1 MIDKLDLLSLNIKE
15 INNLFQVKF
24 KLLKAEFLK
33 SGYRYDSGS
42 KFQSKYTNLID
53 KTVYDIAD
61 ACFQGSKAASAPV
74 IVALGG
80 YGRKELAPHSDID
93 IVFIHEHPSNQQT
106 KKFIESLNSH
116 FWNIGMKLSASA
128 RTLQDCESGMS
139 KDVMFLTSLLEKRHI
154 WGPKSVY
161 QQLEKLFQQHIE
173 ASPQGFFIS
182 TKLAER
188 DARHQKMGNNR
199 YQLEPDIKKG
209 KGALRDIHTLLWISN
224 FLYGILR
231 PEDMVKKNILTA
243 PEVVTLKKAQH
254 FIWTAR
260 CHLHFLSGHRDDRL
274 SFDSQPCIAKRMGYT
289 DIEPNIRAEK
299 FMKDYFLLA
308 REVGHL
314 TRILCAKIE
323 SQSLSGGA
331 TSGAKKLVLQ
341 NTLEDFPVKGNRL
354 TVNKTNHFRKFLP
367 EIIRIFR
374 VSQTTET
381 DIHPDA
387 LRALRNALHKL
398 APELQRST
406 EAHHLFLEILLDPK
420 RSEQTLRNM
429 NEADVL
435 GALIPDF
442 KTIVAYMQ
450 YDMYHVFTVDE
461 HILRTVG
468 MMHALESCE
477 MKEAAPLATALFPKI
492 HSRRALYAAA
502 FLHDVGKGK
511 GKKKHAETGAK
522 IALKLCPKIGLTPEE
537 TETAS
542 WLVLQHLSMTM
553 TTLKRDMDDPKTV
566 EDFIALVQSPERLKL
581 LTILTTADIMAVGPN
596 RWNNWKAGLLED
608 LYYKSAEA
616 MSDVNTITSERC
628 PKPESLT
635 GDDVTYVKITPQPKH
650 DYTDVVIRTHD
661 SKELFATLSG
671 AMAAAGASIVSA
683 RIFTQSD
690 GIVLDVFQV
699 QNLNGRVYENTAF
712 LNKTIRAALD
722 GKIDLTAEIRERRK
736 KVPRKENLFKVAKR
750 VIIDND
756 ASSDNTVIEV
766 NGKDRP
772 GLLYDLT
779 SALSHEGLQISAAK
793 ITTFGCR
800 AVDVFY
806 VRDSFGLKILHPD
819 RLQTIKNSL
828 KRALDLSMT

>member
-1 MIDKLDLLSLNIKE
+1 
-15 INNLFQVKF
+15 
-24 KLLKAEFLK
+24 
-33 SGYRYDSGS
+33 
-42 KFQSKYTNLID
+42 
-53 KTVYDIAD
+53 
-61 ACFQGSKAASAPV
+61 
-74 IVALGG
+74 
-80 YGRKELAPHSDID
+80 
-93 IVFIHEHPSNQQT
+93 
-106 KKFIESLNSH
+106 
-116 FWNIGMKLSASA
+116 
-128 RTLQDCESGMS
+128 
-139 KDVMFLTSLLEKRHI
+139 
-154 WGPKSVY
+154 
-161 QQLEKLFQQHIE
+161 
-173 ASPQGFFIS
+173 
-182 TKLAER
+182 
-188 DARHQKMGNNR
+188 
-199 YQLEPDIKKG
+199 
-209 KGALRDIHTLLWISN
+209 
-224 FLYGILR
+224 
-231 PEDMVKKNILTA
+231 
-243 PEVVTLKKAQH
+243 
-254 FIWTAR
+254 
-260 CHLHFLSGHRDDRL
+260 
-274 SFDSQPCIAKRMGYT
+274 
-289 DIEPNIRAEK
+289 
-299 FMKDYFLLA
+299 
-308 REVGHL
+308 
-314 TRILCAKIE
+314 
-323 SQSLSGGA
+323 
-331 TSGAKKLVLQ
+331 
-341 NTLEDFPVKGNRL
+341 
-354 TVNKTNHFRKFLP
+354 
-367 EIIRIFR
+367 
-374 VSQTTET
+374 
-381 DIHPDA
+381 
-387 LRALRNALHKL
+387 
-398 APELQRST
+398 
-406 EAHHLFLEILLDPK
+406 
-420 RSEQTLRNM
+420 
-429 NEADVL
+429 
-435 GALIPDF
+435 
-442 KTIVAYMQ
+442 
-450 YDMYHVFTVDE
+450 
-461 HILRTVG
+461 
-468 MMHALESCE
+468 
-477 MKEAAPLATALFPKI
+477 
-492 HSRRALYAAA
+492 
-502 FLHDVGKGK
+502 
-511 GKKKHAETGAK
+511 

-779 SALSHEGLQISAAK
+779 SVLSHEGLQISAAK
-793 ITTFGCR
+793 ITTFGNR

-819 RLQTIKNSL
+819 RLKTIENVL
-828 KRALDLSMT
+828 KQVL